1 MSQQM
6 MALGASAAAL
16 LAGFGLVAYNS
27 LFTVD
32 AGHRAIMYSR
42 ISGVNDK
49 YTYTEGTHFRIPLID
64 RPIVYDVR
72 THPRIIQSLTGTRDL
87 QMVNV
92 SIRVLFRPAVDRLA
106 TIYRTLGKDYDERV
120 LPSIVNEV
128 LKSVV
133 AKFNASQLLTQ
144 REQVSRLVRQNLI
157 SRANDFHMIVD
168 DVSITH
174 LSFGKEF
181 SEAIESKQVAAQSAE
196 RAKYVVMSAEQE
208 KLSTIIKAEGDAKAA
223 ELLGKAMSANP
234 SYIKLKKI
242 EASQEIANTIAQS
255 RNRALLDSDSLF
267 LNVGELLKD

>member
-16 LAGFGLVAYNS
+16 LAGLGLVAYNS
-27 LFTVD
+27 LFTVE

-49 YTYTEGTHFRIPLID
+49 YTYTEGTHFRFPLID

-92 SIRVLFRPAVDRLA
+92 SIRVLFRPATDRLA

>member
-1 MSQQM
+1 
-6 MALGASAAAL
+6 
-16 LAGFGLVAYNS
+16 
-27 LFTVD
+27 
-32 AGHRAIMYSR
+32 
-42 ISGVNDK
+42 
-49 YTYTEGTHFRIPLID
+49 
-64 RPIVYDVR
+64 
-72 THPRIIQSLTGTRDL
+72 
-87 QMVNV
+87 
-92 SIRVLFRPAVDRLA
+92 
-106 TIYRTLGKDYDERV
+106 
-120 LPSIVNEV
+120 
-128 LKSVV
+128 
-133 AKFNASQLLTQ
+133 
-144 REQVSRLVRQNLI
+144 
-157 SRANDFHMIVD
+157 MIVD